1 MQIFK
6 KISEGLKKTSKNFGN
21 GINDIF
27 KKSKPSN
34 EILQDLEDFMISSDI
49 GLPLTEKI
57 IQNIK
62 NKKFNDEELNQ
73 KNFLEIL
80 TNEML
85 EILEPVE
92 ENIFNK
98 SNGLKTILVCGVNGT
113 GKTTTI
119 GKLCKILKDNN
130 SKVIVGAADTFRAA
144 AIEQLDNWCQK
155 NSIDI
160 EKSNPGTDPAAVAF
174 KTLEKAKQNNY
185 DYCIIDT
192 AGRLHN
198 KKNLMD
204 EFSKIIRVMKKIDEN
219 APEKTIIVLDAT
231 TGQNALNQIE
241 EFNKISKLSG
251 LIMTKLDGT
260 AKGGVLLSITEKYKL
275 PIYAIG
281 VGEKVDDL
289 QPFVAKDFVKAFL
302 AKNN

>member
-1 MQIFK
+1 MQIFQ

-62 NKKFNDEELNQ
+62 NKKFSDEELNQ

-130 SKVIVGAADTFRAA
+130 SKVIVGAADT
-144 AIEQLDNWCQK
+144 
-155 NSIDI
+155 
-160 EKSNPGTDPAAVAF
+160 
-174 KTLEKAKQNNY
+174 
-185 DYCIIDT
+185 
-192 AGRLHN
+192 
-198 KKNLMD
+198 
-204 EFSKIIRVMKKIDEN
+204 
-219 APEKTIIVLDAT
+219 
-231 TGQNALNQIE
+231 
-241 EFNKISKLSG
+241 
-251 LIMTKLDGT
+251 
-260 AKGGVLLSITEKYKL
+260 
-275 PIYAIG
+275 
-281 VGEKVDDL
+281 
-289 QPFVAKDFVKAFL
+289 
-302 AKNN
+302 